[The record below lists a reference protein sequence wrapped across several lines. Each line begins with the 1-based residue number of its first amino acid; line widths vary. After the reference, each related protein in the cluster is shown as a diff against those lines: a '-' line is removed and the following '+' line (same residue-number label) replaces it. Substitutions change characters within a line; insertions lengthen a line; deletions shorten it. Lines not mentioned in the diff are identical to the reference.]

1 MLTIPVTRYSSVA
14 VWSSHFQIPPF
25 SPFPLQHHHLH
36 LPRGLVGAQ
45 QYKFPFIPV
54 AGADDTAALYPTD
67 WRALRCRFT
76 VHGSH
81 SGAAAHLEWSTL
93 TEKQGPTLAQT
104 SVAEQSRWKAAPPHT
119 QTHILNPPPLPLLF
133 RVQISSYYKD
143 LGRTGFCKQ
152 KLERSIKR
160 HAGANDVIVV
170 GMSSSE
176 LLKSPLWKCDCV
188 CVCVYEHSEPSALTK
203 FATWRLWK
211 VATLKGKILRER
223 FELYIDFT
231 VCVCVYKYIYI
242 CMIAM

>member
-1 MLTIPVTRYSSVA
+1 MLTIPVPRYSSVA

-36 LPRGLVGAQ
+36 LPQGLVGAQ

-119 QTHILNPPPLPLLF
+119 QTHILNPPLLF
-133 RVQISSYYKD
+133 RVQISQAIIK
-143 LGRTGFCKQ
+143 T
-152 KLERSIKR
+152 LEGLDFVNKNLREALRDMLELMMWLWWECLHRSCWSL
-160 HAGANDVIVV
+160 HFESVTA
-170 GMSSSE
+170 
-176 LLKSPLWKCDCV
+176 CV

-211 VATLKGKILRER
+211 VATIKGKILRER

-231 VCVCVYKYIYI
+231 VCVCVYKYI
-242 CMIAM
+242 

>member
-1 MLTIPVTRYSSVA
+1 MLTIPVPRYSSVA

-119 QTHILNPPPLPLLF
+119 QTHILNPPLLF
-133 RVQISSYYKD
+133 RVQISQAIIK
-143 LGRTGFCKQ
+143 T
-152 KLERSIKR
+152 LEGLDFVNKNLREALRDMLELMMWLWWECLHRSCWSL
-160 HAGANDVIVV
+160 HFESVTA
-170 GMSSSE
+170 
-176 LLKSPLWKCDCV
+176 CV
-188 CVCVYEHSEPSALTK
+188 CVCMNTVNLQ
-203 FATWRLWK
+203 LWQS
-211 VATLKGKILRER
+211 LQHED
-223 FELYIDFT
+223 FEKWQL
-231 VCVCVYKYIYI
+231 
-242 CMIAM
+242 

>member
-1 MLTIPVTRYSSVA
+1 MRIFRHLLHLLCMLTIPVTRYSSVA

-25 SPFPLQHHHLH
+25 SPFSLQHHHLH

-119 QTHILNPPPLPLLF
+119 QTHILNPPPPPPSLQSADLKLL
-133 RVQISSYYKD
+133 
-143 LGRTGFCKQ
+143 
-152 KLERSIKR
+152 
-160 HAGANDVIVV
+160 
-170 GMSSSE
+170 
-176 LLKSPLWKCDCV
+176 
-188 CVCVYEHSEPSALTK
+188 
-203 FATWRLWK
+203 
-211 VATLKGKILRER
+211 
-223 FELYIDFT
+223 
-231 VCVCVYKYIYI
+231 
-242 CMIAM
+242 